1 MKKLKTAIIILLI
14 LTILVGLFGC
24 SKNVSHTPVI
34 RDIED
39 FQEIDC
45 DELSSCLQ
53 NLSEEVSSIDEGWQT
68 GGGIENIRFLSEDM
82 RITYDYYNLLY
93 DIDDDAYS
101 SYVNEDGIDTR
112 DITRA
117 YGHFDYEYDVFK
129 EYLESNPDEIIME
142 IQDTRGYIIFDI
154 DDPEI
159 ITAITDR
166 DDVSEDTRY
175 YGCIYFCDRGYLEA
189 YYLSDDDEYLDE
201 FVEFLDGLDL
211 PHL

>member
-1 MKKLKTAIIILLI
+1 MKKLKLSLALMLMILI
-14 LTILVGLFGC
+14 GFAGC
-24 SKNVSHTPVI
+24 SKNVSHTQTSW
-34 RDIED
+34 DIED

-45 DELSSCLQ
+45 VELSSCLQ

-82 RITYDYYNLLY
+82 RITYDYYNCFY
-93 DIDDDAYS
+93 DIDDDNYS
-101 SYVNEDGIDTR
+101 SYINEDGINTR
-112 DITRA
+112 DIQQA
-117 YGHFDYEYDVFK
+117 YEWFNYEYGVFE

-142 IQDTRGYIIFDI
+142 MQDTRGYIIFDI
-154 DDPEI
+154 DDPETI
-159 ITAITDR
+159 AAITDR

-175 YGCIYFCDRGYLEA
+175 YGCFYFCDRGYLEA

-201 FVEFLDGLDL
+201 FVEFLDELDL